1 MKRLLIISVFLTVT
15 YCASAQIIV
24 SEDTLFNF
32 RIKLVESFMERF
44 NSGENIVPLFDQEML
59 GSDTQ
64 TVKDAEDF
72 SKVALKSGA
81 KLKYADTTW
90 FAIAPCSGKLNG
102 KSVEFV
108 LILNVEKYAKD
119 QYKWVIVK
127 AEGNIFKLSSPAND
141 KTIITPL
148 AHETNFME
156 LARLRPSAIMS
167 VSHKRYE
174 LDPTAVFF
182 TLYHTKQLTIEY
194 ITNLQFMFFQVPGYV
209 LTIKEFDRQ
218 TKNAGWLI
226 TSIEKMNEKDKNNLL
241 KSLNYEK

>member
-90 FAIAPCSGKLNG
+90 FAIAPCSGKMNG

-108 LILNVEKYAKD
+108 LILNVENYAKD
-119 QYKWVIVK
+119 QFKWVITKVQ
-127 AEGNIFKLSSPAND
+127 GDIFNLSTPTND
-141 KTIITPL
+141 NPIISPL

-156 LARLRPSAIMS
+156 LARLRPSSILS

-209 LTIKEFDRQ
+209 FTIKEFDRQ